1 MLLGGVHMS
10 KLKDLRKRRGLTQ
23 QQLSEL
29 SGVSQQ
35 YISDIETGDV
45 EGSLTVLR
53 KLAKALDVSVTKLIE
68 EKPIKSKSLKVV

>member
-1 MLLGGVHMS
+1 MS

-53 KLAKALDVSVTKLIE
+53 KLAKALDVPVTKLIE

>member
-1 MLLGGVHMS
+1 MS